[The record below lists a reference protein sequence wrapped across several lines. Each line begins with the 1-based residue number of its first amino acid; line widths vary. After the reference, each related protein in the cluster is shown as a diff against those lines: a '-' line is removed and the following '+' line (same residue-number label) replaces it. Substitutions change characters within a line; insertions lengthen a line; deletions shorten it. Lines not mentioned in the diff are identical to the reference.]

1 MAMFNRKF
9 FIVPILTSAL
19 VIPLIITS
27 SNSFAAN
34 TTMTLNIS
42 GGGLSISAPAT
53 IDFGSVTSGATAT
66 VTMGSVTVTDLRGVG
81 AGGVWVTTAIATALT
96 KSDLSSTIAPTAMG
110 YAVGTFTHTGTVTL
124 TKTDV
129 TDLTSAIAVVSASAI
144 TGGNTGTWSPT
155 MTVIVPIGTPNGAYS
170 GSITQSVA

>member
-1 MAMFNRKF
+1 MFDRKLF
-9 FIVPILTSAL
+9 VLPMLLSAL
-19 VIPLIITS
+19 VIPLIAGS
-27 SNSFAAN
+27 SNSFAAS
-34 TTMTLNIS
+34 TTMTLNIT

-53 IDFGSVTSGATAT
+53 VDFGSATSGTTAT
-66 VTMGSVTVTDLRGVG
+66 VTMGSVTVTDLRGVA

-110 YAVGTFTHTGTVTL
+110 YDAGTFSHTGTVTL
-124 TKTDV
+124 AKTV
-129 TDLTSAIAVVSASAI
+129 ATDLTSAVTVVSASAI